1 MNLLLCLLMRALSIP
16 HLSDVNYSYC
26 TTEDFGVRDSP
37 AIFGIPVEVYIN
49 AEFIQQLVLVK
60 ANDGI
65 SV

>member
-1 MNLLLCLLMRALSIP
+1 MRVLSIL

-26 TTEDFGVRDSP
+26 VIEDFGVRDSP
-37 AIFGIPVEVYIN
+37 AVFGIPAQVYIHT
-49 AEFIQQLVLVK
+49 EFIQQLVLVK

>member
-1 MNLLLCLLMRALSIP
+1 MRALSIL

-26 TTEDFGVRDSP
+26 MIEDFGVRDSP
-37 AIFGIPVEVYIN
+37 AIFRIPVEVYIN
-49 AEFIQQLVLVK
+49 TEFIQQLVLVK